1 MPLAAIPMRP
11 ARRAPQRQALLVTGA
26 AGQFVAIE
34 ELSADADP
42 SEQLVTRA
50 KRRFPGQ
57 RVQLV
62 ALTVLEEIS

>member
-34 ELSADADP
+34 ELLS
-42 SEQLVTRA
+42 L
-50 KRRFPGQ
+50 
-57 RVQLV
+57 
-62 ALTVLEEIS
+62 IHI